1 MVADREV
8 DYCFLFHQNYPQFS
22 PVLIPRNRT
31 VGQFHIMVT
40 ETLSTDAVY
49 IHVHVYSYICVQS
62 QIHTYYSGTE
72 AHYSSPIALVH
83 DSFIYTVFC
92 TVYRGSISI
101 LI

>member
-1 MVADREV
+1 MVADREI

-49 IHVHVYSYICVQS
+49 MYIYSYIRIIVVLRLIS
-62 QIHTYYSGTE
+62 
-72 AHYSSPIALVH
+72 LVP
-83 DSFIYTVFC
+83 
-92 TVYRGSISI
+92 
-101 LI
+101 LL